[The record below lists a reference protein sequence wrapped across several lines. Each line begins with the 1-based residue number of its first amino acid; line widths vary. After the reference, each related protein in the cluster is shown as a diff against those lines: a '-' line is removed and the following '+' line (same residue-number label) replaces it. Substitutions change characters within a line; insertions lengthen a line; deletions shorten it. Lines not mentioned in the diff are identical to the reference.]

1 MNHPLKAKAFV
12 ANNERMH
19 WHDKALWF
27 VREKRDLASKGI
39 PEWEQLREYA
49 SNIKS
54 HTMSQLDYYLEEFE
68 KNANKKGIK
77 VHWAK
82 DAIEHNAIVY
92 SILKENKV
100 KNEYYVSEIYN
111 MLLKLNTK
119 FEIDIAE
126 EFTPLGTPNDL
137 KKFEA

>member
-1 MNHPLKAKAFV
+1 MYIFTKAKQFFEA
-12 ANNERMH
+12 
-19 WHDKALWF
+19 
-27 VREKRDLASKGI
+27 G
-39 PEWEQLREYA
+39 
-49 SNIKS
+49 
-54 HTMSQLDYYLEEFE
+54 EEM
-68 KNANKKGIK
+68 
-77 VHWAK
+77 
-82 DAIEHNAIVY
+82 
-92 SILKENKV
+92 ILKENKV